1 MKKIY
6 NKVKELVKDFLYKL
20 SLAYHIIKTGKSLVL
35 TPSVFHTSVKNID
48 ILGDNNPYV
57 CFENSEGGYDIS
69 YLIPWDLGSKFFT
82 ITVARFK
89 GDNAG
94 EIADAA
100 LSILNE
106 HTIANAMVTGD
117 KQNQP
122 KPTNYI
128 PYTTNV
134 TFE

>member
-1 MKKIY
+1 MKAFY
-6 NKVKELVKDFLYKL
+6 NKVKDFVHKL

-48 ILGDNNPYV
+48 ILGDNNPYI
-57 CFENSEGGYDIS
+57 CFENSEGGYDIC
-69 YLIPWDLGSKFFT
+69 YMIPWDMGSKFFT

-94 EIADAA
+94 EVADAA

-117 KQNQP
+117 KPNQP

-128 PYTTNV
+128 PYTSNATIK
-134 TFE
+134 